1 MTWKEISFKDKF
13 GFVMSICCLT
23 IGTILC
29 FVGLLLPPP
38 GIIDSSVL
46 MGAGEFL
53 SLCAVYSGLTT
64 YTSVFTKK
72 IDSKI
77 NQIVNNKN
85 D

>member
-13 GFVMSICCLT
+13 GFIMSVCCLF
-23 IGTILC
+23 IGTLLC
-29 FVGLLLPPP
+29 FVGLLVPPT
-38 GIIDSSVL
+38 GIIDNSVL
-46 MGAGEFL
+46 MGTGEFL

-64 YTSVFTKK
+64 YTSVFSKK

-77 NQIVNNKN
+77 NQILNKN

>member
-13 GFVMSICCLT
+13 GFIMSIVSLI
-23 IGTILC
+23 IGTVLC

-46 MGAGEFL
+46 MGSGEFL

-77 NQIVNNKN
+77 NQILNKN